1 MMIRTMVQLTE
12 EQLKA
17 LKELAKARKT
27 SVAKLVRESVA
38 QYVVIAAKESDREEK
53 RRRALEFIEMMKK
66 EPFHDKDGATDV
78 SVNHDKYLAEIYG
91 TW

>member
-12 EQLKA
+12 EQMKA

-27 SVAKLVRESVA
+27 SVARLVRESVA
-38 QYVVIAAKESDREEK
+38 QYVVIAEKASDREEK